1 MNNTEIKISQYADD
15 TTLILNGNQESLS
28 SALNTIENFVMC
40 PASADLMIT
49 KLKPC
54 GLGQW

>member
-40 PASADLMIT
+40 PASDLMIT